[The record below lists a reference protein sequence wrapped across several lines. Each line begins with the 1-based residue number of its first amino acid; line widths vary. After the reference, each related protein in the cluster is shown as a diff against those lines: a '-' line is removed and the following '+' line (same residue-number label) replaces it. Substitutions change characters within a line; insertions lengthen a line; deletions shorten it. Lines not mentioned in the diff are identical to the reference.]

1 MAKKNS
7 SDFIDFNA
15 LLKQYLSKWYLF
27 VISVV
32 FCAVLAFLYTRGTPT
47 EYAVRA
53 NVLITKDNPNPMAD
67 LGGLGALFGADGNV
81 DDEIFIL
88 SSHSL
93 YKDVAKDLGI
103 NVQHTVKTGFMRWEL
118 AYPEYP
124 VDVTTDAAII
134 DTLRTG
140 IKFKIKVD
148 EQGKADIEAK
158 IKRNVVAEVKDATL
172 PATVD
177 TPLGKFVV
185 STTKYYVPGE
195 DLSTRVSVNGYD
207 AAAEELDKNV
217 VDDIPNKRSNVIQM
231 AIDTPNPEYGKDIL
245 NEIVKKY
252 NLRGIAE
259 KNAQSTNT
267 AKFIDDR
274 LALLTT
280 DLAKSEKEIQD
291 YKQRKGIV
299 DVQAEAVYQSE
310 KKGKLEEALLT
321 AETQSEVLKMTQAFV
336 ANPANAYSL
345 IPLSIDNKSLQAAV
359 EAYNELV
366 LKRMELLNNA
376 KPNNSVLK
384 GLSAQID
391 AMRGNVSESL
401 AKAAQSSD
409 ISVRDLRREKAAAD
423 ARLGDIPTQ
432 EREYLDM
439 KRQQTVKQE
448 LYIFLLQR
456 REETGML
463 LANAVPKGS
472 VIDEAY
478 TLSEPLGLSNKML
491 IAIAMLLGLF
501 LPPFYLYIRKILRN
515 RFETRQDVEA
525 VTDVPILG
533 EMCIDRSGNSLVVTA
548 SSNSSASELFRLMRS
563 NLTFIL
569 NDPNDKVVLMT
580 SSTSGEGKSFISI
593 NLAASLALLGKKVL
607 LVGLDIRK
615 PRLAEYLGVS
625 PKFGITQYLSS
636 DSIGLDQIVA
646 HNPEGVSGLDVI
658 CAGPVPPNPAE
669 LLSSPKVDGLFA
681 ELRTMYDYII
691 VDTAPIGLVSDT
703 FTLDRISDA
712 SIYVCRVN
720 HTPLSDLRLVNEIS
734 EQHRLKKLSLV
745 INGSAAHKRYGYGN
759 DTSK

>member
-15 LLKQYLSKWYLF
+15 LLKLYLSKWYLF
-27 VISVV
+27 VIAVV
-32 FCAVLAFLYTRGTPT
+32 LCAFIAFIYIRRTPT

-53 NVLITKDNPNPMAD
+53 NVLITQENANPMANF
-67 LGGLGALFGADGNV
+67 GGLGELFGANGNV
-81 DDEIFIL
+81 DDEIFVL
-88 SSHSL
+88 ASHSL
-93 YKDVAKDLGI
+93 YKDVVKDLGT
-103 NVQHTVKTGFMRWEL
+103 NVSHSVKTGFLRWEM

-124 VDVTTDAAII
+124 VDVTADAGII

-140 IKFKIKVD
+140 ITFKINVD
-148 EQGKADIEAK
+148 KHGKADIKAK
-158 IKRNVVAEVKDATL
+158 VKRSVVADVKDASL
-172 PATVD
+172 PAVVD
-177 TPLGKFVV
+177 TPLGQFTV
-185 STTKYYVPGE
+185 STTQYYVPGE
-195 DLSTRVSVNGYD
+195 DLSTRVSVYGYD
-207 AAAEELDKNV
+207 TAAEKLDKDV
-217 VDDIPNKRSNVIQM
+217 VCDIPNKRSNVIQM
-231 AIDTPNPEYGKDIL
+231 GIDTPNPDYGKDIL

-252 NLRGIAE
+252 NKRGIAE
-259 KNAQSTNT
+259 KNAQSVST
-267 AKFIDDR
+267 ASFIDDR
-274 LALLTT
+274 LALLSS
-280 DLAKSEKEIQD
+280 DLAKAEKEIQD

-310 KKGKLEEALLT
+310 KKGKIEEALLT
-321 AETQSEVLKMTQAFV
+321 AETQSEVLRMTQAFV
-336 ANPANAYSL
+336 ADPENAYSL
-345 IPLSIDNKSLQAAV
+345 IPMSIDNKSLQASV

-391 AMRGNVSESL
+391 AMRGNVAESL
-401 AKAAQSSD
+401 GKAAQSSD
-409 ISVRDLRREKAAAD
+409 ITIRDLRREKSLAD

-432 EREYLDM
+432 EREFLDM
-439 KRQQTVKQE
+439 KRQQTVKQQ
-448 LYIFLLQR
+448 LYLFLLQR

-463 LANAVPKGS
+463 LANALPKGT

-478 TLSEPLGLSNKML
+478 TLSEPLGLSNKTL
-491 IAIAMLLGLF
+491 LAIAMLLGLC
-501 LPPFYLYIRKILRN
+501 LPPLYLYVRKLLRN
-515 RFETRQDVEA
+515 RFETRQEVEA

-533 EMCIDRSGNSLVVTA
+533 EMCNDRSGNTLVVTA

-569 NDPNDKVVLMT
+569 NDPRDKVVLMT

-615 PRLAEYLGVS
+615 PRLAEYLGLS

-636 DSIGLDQIVA
+636 DSIDLKQIISHIPDAPGLDA
-646 HNPEGVSGLDVI
+646 I

-669 LLSSPKVDGLFA
+669 LLSSQKVDRLFA
-681 ELRTMYDYII
+681 ELRTMYDYVI

-703 FTLDRISDA
+703 FTLDRIADA
-712 SIYVCRVN
+712 AIYVCRVN
-720 HTPLSDLRLVNEIS
+720 HTPLSDLQLVNEIH
-734 EQHRLKKLSLV
+734 EQRRLKKLSLV

-759 DTSK
+759 DSSK